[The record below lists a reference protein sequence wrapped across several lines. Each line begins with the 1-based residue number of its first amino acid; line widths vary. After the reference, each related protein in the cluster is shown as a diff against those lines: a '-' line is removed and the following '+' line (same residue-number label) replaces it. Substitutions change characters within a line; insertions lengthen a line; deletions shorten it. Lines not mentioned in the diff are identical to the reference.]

1 MLLAIAMVPHFW
13 NFSGKYCVVH
23 LDAVTP
29 PSVVK
34 IWRTFGLSNRLGVK
48 LEHIGTSKNVWSGT
62 LCFVLLLYGYFDLVH
77 GGLQKALL
85 THAEPARKVSN

>member
-1 MLLAIAMVPHFW
+1 MAPHFW
-13 NFSGKYCVVH
+13 NFSGKYVVVH

-34 IWRTFGLSNRLGVK
+34 IWRTFGLSNSFGVK
-48 LEHIGTSKNVWSGT
+48 LEHRHIKNVWSGT
-62 LCFVLLLYGYFDLVH
+62 FCFVLLLYGYFDLVH